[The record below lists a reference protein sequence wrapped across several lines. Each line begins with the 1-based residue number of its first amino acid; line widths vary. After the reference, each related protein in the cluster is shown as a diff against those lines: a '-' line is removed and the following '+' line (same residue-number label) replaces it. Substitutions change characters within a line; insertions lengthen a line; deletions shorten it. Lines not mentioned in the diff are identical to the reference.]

1 MFMVLAGSLLDAG
14 IGAWDAKR
22 AHDYVRPATAIPSL
36 YTGQEVRAWAGPNLG
51 SRLIDG
57 AEWRPYQATTF
68 VTPPFAEYVSG
79 HSAFSAAAAEVLTG
93 YTGSGRLYDGVT
105 RLGRDY
111 DGDGVEDLLGQHVA
125 EPGSLAFEQGP
136 SETVVLRWTTF
147 REAADEAGISRLY
160 GGIHFQDGD
169 LRGRDL
175 GREVGRMALAH
186 AVALWDPPPTERRSI
201 QPTGPSGTEGMA
213 SKVSPTSR
221 PTAMECPASRWTSA
235 EASAP
240 LRRTHSVVPVDDPT

>member
-1 MFMVLAGSLLDAG
+1 MFMALSGALLDAG

-22 AHDYVRPATAIPSL
+22 AYDYVRPATAIPNL
-36 YTGQEVRAWAGPNLG
+36 YAGQEVRAWAGPNLG

-57 AEWRPYQATTF
+57 AAWRPYQSTTF

-93 YTGSGRLYDGVT
+93 YTGSGRLYDGET

-136 SETVVLRWTTF
+136 SDTVVLRWKTF
-147 REAADEAGISRLY
+147 RDASNEAGISRLY

-169 LRGRDL
+169 LRGRAL

-186 AVALWDPPPTERRSI
+186 AIAMWDPPPA
-201 QPTGPSGTEGMA
+201 G
-213 SKVSPTSR
+213 
-221 PTAMECPASRWTSA
+221 
-235 EASAP
+235 
-240 LRRTHSVVPVDDPT
+240 